1 MILGS
6 ALSEALLPN
15 DLTYSQ
21 RSHDMSSITVDS
33 LKFNNTPMQTSSSEQ
48 ATKADIIELR
58 KDMAEMKSE
67 LFKAMML
74 QVFAIGGLVVAV
86 IKFMQP

>member
-1 MILGS
+1 
-6 ALSEALLPN
+6 
-15 DLTYSQ
+15 
-21 RSHDMSSITVDS
+21 MSSVTVDT

-74 QVFAIGGLVVAV
+74 QVFAISGLVVAV
-86 IKFMQP
+86 IKFMQT

>member
-1 MILGS
+1 
-6 ALSEALLPN
+6 
-15 DLTYSQ
+15 
-21 RSHDMSSITVDS
+21 MSSVTVNT
-33 LKFNNTPMQTSSSEQ
+33 LKFNNTSMQTSSSEQ

-67 LFKAMML
+67 LLKAMML
-74 QVFAIGGLVVAV
+74 QVFAIGGLVIAV